1 MNLNSVRLR
10 TDWAVPVSQPSH
22 SDRAASQPAHCD
34 RLLRSF
40 RSLAMEGL
48 VQVTIFGKHLVI
60 RDLQKAKKKLH
71 GYL

>member
-48 VQVTIFGKHLVI
+48 VQVKISDNINMSTE
-60 RDLQKAKKKLH
+60 DKKRF
-71 GYL
+71 YMAISR